1 MSTSIE
7 ILGRTTIEVK
17 PGQQN
22 KVEMSIT
29 PASGADGWWIDMSR
43 DAADVIASNIR
54 YLNSESSYEP
64 ILRGVRVGGRILM
77 EVETVGTAIVL
88 VLRHGDETEFY
99 PITLSQGSDLAT
111 ALKET
116 NK

>member
-22 KVEMSIT
+22 KVKMSIT
-29 PASGADGWWIDMSR
+29 PSSGADGWLIDMNR
-43 DAADVIASNIR
+43 DAADVIASNIQ
-54 YLNSESSYEP
+54 YLNGESTYEP
-64 ILRGVRVGGRILM
+64 ILHGVRVGGIM
-77 EVETVGTAIVL
+77 VVEVEIVSTAIVL
-88 VLRHGDETEFY
+88 VLRYGANTEFY
-99 PITLSQGSDLAT
+99 PITMSQGSDLAT

-116 NK
+116 K